1 MSSKFFPVRAQSP
14 SHSIFKE
21 MNDSLELVE
30 LFGTEALEEVMNLLL
45 DRVQH
50 VIILDI
56 FFIFIF
62 VFFEVVLLMLIF
74 PNTVYSREQPESV
87 QSCLEIERFLLGE
100 LARSTHP
107 VFEPVVHLALKVAT

>member
-1 MSSKFFPVRAQSP
+1 MSSKFFPVGAQSP

-30 LFGTEALEEVMNLLL
+30 LFGAEALEEVMNLLL

-56 FFIFIF
+56 FFIFI
-62 VFFEVVLLMLIF
+62 FFEVVLLMLIF